1 MPVPRGDLTRS
12 AVLAALGTSGPLSRT
27 DIARVLGVS
36 PATVTQIVKDLLA
49 RGLVAEVEHRPSRG
63 GRPAVLLG
71 LVGSAGRALGAK
83 VAADHVAVVDVRL
96 DGQVRQS
103 WEWPFDAMAADAPD
117 RLVDLLRPLLETS
130 GTLPHGGNAASSA
143 ENSAASAGTAVVGA
157 TSATGGASPGGAV
170 DATSATG
177 AASSSG
183 AIDPTSATGAASPGG
198 AIDATSAT
206 DAAISIAGAASAGST
221 ASAATIAGGAI
232 PNETETPTS
241 APDDAAP
248 ILGVGI
254 GVPGAVDD
262 QETGAVDAPTLGWQ
276 HLPLGARLREALPV
290 PVLVENDVN
299 ALAVAER
306 LYGRGREHRNFLV
319 VTIGRGVG
327 AGLVV
332 DGAVYRGTNGGAGEF
347 GHFPVRAGGPAC
359 SCGNT
364 GCLEAAV
371 GQEALLRAARR
382 AGLTKNTATLT
393 DLQQLADAGSN
404 TVKAIFADAG
414 EQLGRGVAGLINVMD
429 PEIVIVLGEGTR
441 AWEHWRPG
449 FEPSLRAHLMPSRRG
464 VPVVVESW
472 DDTSWALGAAALV
485 LATPYDAAGA
495 TGGQGELVRARL
507 GGALAGELS

>member
-27 DIARVLGVS
+27 DIARTLGVS

-83 VAADHVAVVDVRL
+83 VAADHVAVVDVGL

-103 WEWPFDAMAADAPD
+103 WDYPFHATAADAPD
-117 RLVDLLRPLLETS
+117 RLVDLLQPL
-130 GTLPHGGNAASSA
+130 A
-143 ENSAASAGTAVVGA
+143 E
-157 TSATGGASPGGAV
+157 
-170 DATSATG
+170 
-177 AASSSG
+177 
-183 AIDPTSATGAASPGG
+183 
-198 AIDATSAT
+198 
-206 DAAISIAGAASAGST
+206 
-221 ASAATIAGGAI
+221 
-232 PNETETPTS
+232 
-241 APDDAAP
+241 APADESDAP
-248 ILGVGI
+248 ILGVGVC
-254 GVPGAVDD
+254 VPGAVDD
-262 QETGAVDAPTLGWQ
+262 QEAGAVDAPTLGWQ
-276 HLPLGARLREALPV
+276 RLALGARLRAALPV

-306 LYGRGREHRNFLV
+306 LYGKGRDHRNFLV

-332 DGAVYRGTNGGAGEF
+332 DGSVYRGTNGGAGEF
-347 GHFPVRAGGPAC
+347 GHFPVQAGGPKC

-364 GCLEAAV
+364 GCLEASV
-371 GQEALLRAARR
+371 GQEALLRAAHE
-382 AGLTKNTATLT
+382 AGLDAPDAT
-393 DLQQLADAGSN
+393 
-404 TVKAIFADAG
+404 IFAAAG
-414 EQLGRGVAGLINVMD
+414 ELFGRGVAGLINVMD
-429 PEIVIVLGEGTR
+429 PEVVIVLGEGTR
-441 AWEHWRPG
+441 AWDHWRRG

>member
-27 DIARVLGVS
+27 DIARTLGVS
-36 PATVTQIVKDLLA
+36 PATVSQIVKDLLT

-83 VAADHVAVVDVRL
+83 VAADHVAVVDVQL
-96 DGQVRQS
+96 DGRVRQS

-117 RLVDLLRPLLETS
+117 RLVDLLRPLAE
-130 GTLPHGGNAASSA
+130 AA
-143 ENSAASAGTAVVGA
+143 G
-157 TSATGGASPGGAV
+157 
-170 DATSATG
+170 
-177 AASSSG
+177 
-183 AIDPTSATGAASPGG
+183 
-198 AIDATSAT
+198 
-206 DAAISIAGAASAGST
+206 
-221 ASAATIAGGAI
+221 
-232 PNETETPTS
+232 
-241 APDDAAP
+241 DDVAP
-248 ILGVGI
+248 ILGIGV

-262 QETGAVDAPTLGWQ
+262 QEAGAVDAPTLGWRR
-276 HLPLGARLREALPV
+276 LALGARLRAALPV

-332 DGAVYRGTNGGAGEF
+332 DGGVYRGAGGGAGEF
-347 GHFPVRAGGPAC
+347 GHFPVRPDGPRC

-364 GCLEAAV
+364 GCLEASV
-371 GQEALLRAARR
+371 GQEGLLRAARA
-382 AGLTKNTATLT
+382 AGLDAPDAT
-393 DLQQLADAGSN
+393 
-404 TVKAIFADAG
+404 IFAAAG
-414 EQLGRGVAGLINVMD
+414 ELFGRGVAGLINVMD
-429 PEIVIVLGEGTR
+429 PEVVIVLGEGTR
-441 AWEHWRPG
+441 AWDDWRPG
-449 FEPSLRAHLMPSRRG
+449 FEPSLRSHLMPSRRG

-507 GGALAGELS
+507 DGALAGELP

>member
-27 DIARVLGVS
+27 DIARMLGVS
-36 PATVTQIVKDLLA
+36 PATVTQVVKDLLT

-103 WEWPFDAMAADAPD
+103 WDYPFDAMAADAPD
-117 RLVDLLRPLLETS
+117 RLVDLLRPLVE
-130 GTLPHGGNAASSA
+130 ASSDPHIHG
-143 ENSAASAGTAVVGA
+143 AGGGA
-157 TSATGGASPGGAV
+157 PTPSAT
-170 DATSATG
+170 T
-177 AASSSG
+177 
-183 AIDPTSATGAASPGG
+183 
-198 AIDATSAT
+198 
-206 DAAISIAGAASAGST
+206 AGADA
-221 ASAATIAGGAI
+221 
-232 PNETETPTS
+232 
-241 APDDAAP
+241 AAP

-254 GVPGAVDD
+254 CVPGAVDD
-262 QETGAVDAPTLGWQ
+262 QEAGAVDAPTLGWQ
-276 HLPLGARLREALPV
+276 RLALGARLRSALPV

-306 LYGRGREHRNFLV
+306 LYGRGRDHRNFLV

-332 DGAVYRGTNGGAGEF
+332 DGSVYRGTNGGAGEF
-347 GHFPVRAGGPAC
+347 GHFPVQAGGPRC
-359 SCGNT
+359 SCGNA
-364 GCLEAAV
+364 GCLEASV
-371 GQEALLRAARR
+371 GQEALLRAAQR
-382 AGLTKNTATLT
+382 AGLTEPGASLA

-404 TVKAIFADAG
+404 TVRTIFADAG
-414 EQLGRGVAGLINVMD
+414 EMFGRGVAGLINVMD

-464 VPVVVESW
+464 VPVAVESW

>member
-27 DIARVLGVS
+27 DIARILGVS
-36 PATVTQIVKDLLA
+36 PATVTQVVKDLLA

-63 GRPAVLLG
+63 GRPAVMLG

-103 WEWPFDAMAADAPD
+103 WEWSFDAMAPDAPD
-117 RLVDLLRPLLETS
+117 RLVDLLRPLVESGTTDTS
-130 GTLPHGGNAASSA
+130 G
-143 ENSAASAGTAVVGA
+143 GA
-157 TSATGGASPGGAV
+157 T
-170 DATSATG
+170 
-177 AASSSG
+177 
-183 AIDPTSATGAASPGG
+183 
-198 AIDATSAT
+198 AT
-206 DAAISIAGAASAGST
+206 DAV
-221 ASAATIAGGAI
+221 
-232 PNETETPTS
+232 P
-241 APDDAAP
+241 P

-254 GVPGAVDD
+254 CVPGAVDD

-276 HLPLGARLREALPV
+276 RLPLGARLRAALPV

-332 DGAVYRGTNGGAGEF
+332 DGSVYRGTNGGAGEF
-347 GHFPVRAGGPAC
+347 GHFPVRAEGPRC

-371 GQEALLRAARR
+371 GQEALLRAARD
-382 AGLTKNTATLT
+382 AGL
-393 DLQQLADAGSN
+393 DAPDA
-404 TVKAIFADAG
+404 AIFAAAG
-414 EQLGRGVAGLINVMD
+414 ELFGRGVAGLINVLD
-429 PEIVIVLGEGTR
+429 PEVVIVLGEGTR
-441 AWEHWRPG
+441 AWDHWRPG

>member
-27 DIARVLGVS
+27 DIARTLGVS
-36 PATVTQIVKDLLA
+36 PATVTQVVKDLVA

-83 VAADHVAVVDVRL
+83 VAADHVAVVDVEL
-96 DGQVRQS
+96 DGRVRQS

-117 RLVDLLRPLLETS
+117 RLVDLLRPLVEA
-130 GTLPHGGNAASSA
+130 PRND
-143 ENSAASAGTAVVGA
+143 TA
-157 TSATGGASPGGAV
+157 
-170 DATSATG
+170 
-177 AASSSG
+177 
-183 AIDPTSATGAASPGG
+183 
-198 AIDATSAT
+198 
-206 DAAISIAGAASAGST
+206 
-221 ASAATIAGGAI
+221 
-232 PNETETPTS
+232 
-241 APDDAAP
+241 DDTAAP
-248 ILGVGI
+248 VLGI
-254 GVPGAVDD
+254 GVGVPGSVDD
-262 QETGAVDAPTLGWQ
+262 QEAGAVDAPTLGWRR
-276 HLPLGARLREALPV
+276 LGLGARLRAALPV

-332 DGAVYRGTNGGAGEF
+332 DGSVYRGAGGGAGEF
-347 GHFPVRAGGPAC
+347 GHFPVQPGGPRC

-364 GCLEAAV
+364 GCLEASV
-371 GQEALLRAARR
+371 GHDGLLRAAAE
-382 AGLTKNTATLT
+382 AGLDAPDAT
-393 DLQQLADAGSN
+393 
-404 TVKAIFADAG
+404 IFAAAG
-414 EQLGRGVAGLINVMD
+414 ELFGRGVAGLINVMD
-429 PEIVIVLGEGTR
+429 PEVVIVLGEGTR

-449 FEPSLRAHLMPSRRG
+449 FEPSLRAHLMPSRRA

-507 GGALAGELS
+507 GGALAGDLP

>member
-27 DIARVLGVS
+27 DIARTLGVS

-103 WEWPFDAMAADAPD
+103 WDRPFDAMAADAPD
-117 RLVDLLRPLLETS
+117 RLVDLLRPLVEA
-130 GTLPHGGNAASSA
+130 P
-143 ENSAASAGTAVVGA
+143 AG
-157 TSATGGASPGGAV
+157 
-170 DATSATG
+170 
-177 AASSSG
+177 
-183 AIDPTSATGAASPGG
+183 
-198 AIDATSAT
+198 
-206 DAAISIAGAASAGST
+206 
-221 ASAATIAGGAI
+221 
-232 PNETETPTS
+232 
-241 APDDAAP
+241 DDAP
-248 ILGVGI
+248 ILGVGV

-262 QETGAVDAPTLGWQ
+262 QEAGAVDAPTLGWRR
-276 HLPLGARLREALPV
+276 LALGARLRAALPV

-332 DGAVYRGTNGGAGEF
+332 DGSVYRGAGGGAGEF
-347 GHFPVRAGGPAC
+347 GHFPVQPGGPRC
-359 SCGNT
+359 SCGNA
-364 GCLEAAV
+364 GCLEASV
-371 GQEALLRAARR
+371 GQEALLRAAHE
-382 AGLTKNTATLT
+382 AGLDAPDAT
-393 DLQQLADAGSN
+393 
-404 TVKAIFADAG
+404 IFAAAG
-414 EQLGRGVAGLINVMD
+414 ELFGRGVAGLINVMD

-507 GGALAGELS
+507 GGALAGELP

>member
-27 DIARVLGVS
+27 DIARTLGVS
-36 PATVTQIVKDLLA
+36 PATVTQIVKDLVA

-117 RLVDLLRPLLETS
+117 RLVDLLRPLVEA
-130 GTLPHGGNAASSA
+130 PGND
-143 ENSAASAGTAVVGA
+143 TA
-157 TSATGGASPGGAV
+157 
-170 DATSATG
+170 
-177 AASSSG
+177 
-183 AIDPTSATGAASPGG
+183 
-198 AIDATSAT
+198 
-206 DAAISIAGAASAGST
+206 
-221 ASAATIAGGAI
+221 
-232 PNETETPTS
+232 
-241 APDDAAP
+241 DDTAAP
-248 ILGVGI
+248 ILGIGV

-262 QETGAVDAPTLGWQ
+262 QEAGTVDAPTLGWRR
-276 HLPLGARLREALPV
+276 LALGARLRAALPV

-332 DGAVYRGTNGGAGEF
+332 DGSVYRGAGGGAGEF
-347 GHFPVRAGGPAC
+347 GHVPLQPDGPRC

-364 GCLEAAV
+364 GCLEASV
-371 GQEALLRAARR
+371 GQDGLLRAARD
-382 AGLTKNTATLT
+382 AGLDAPDATIY
-393 DLQQLADAGSN
+393 AA
-404 TVKAIFADAG
+404 AG
-414 EQLGRGVAGLINVMD
+414 ELFGRGVAGLINVMD
-429 PEIVIVLGEGTR
+429 PEVVIVLGEGTR

-464 VPVVVESW
+464 VPVEVESW

-507 GGALAGELS
+507 GGALTGELS

>member
-117 RLVDLLRPLLETS
+117 RLVDLLRPLLAAGPE
-130 GTLPHGGNAASSA
+130 GDGENAA
-143 ENSAASAGTAVVGA
+143 
-157 TSATGGASPGGAV
+157 PL
-170 DATSATG
+170 
-177 AASSSG
+177 
-183 AIDPTSATGAASPGG
+183 
-198 AIDATSAT
+198 
-206 DAAISIAGAASAGST
+206 
-221 ASAATIAGGAI
+221 
-232 PNETETPTS
+232 
-241 APDDAAP
+241 
-248 ILGVGI
+248 LGVGVC
-254 GVPGAVDD
+254 VPGAVDD

-276 HLPLGARLREALPV
+276 RLALGARLRAALPV

-306 LYGRGREHRNFLV
+306 LYGRGRHHRNFLV

-332 DGAVYRGTNGGAGEF
+332 DGSVYRGTNGGAGEF
-347 GHFPVRAGGPAC
+347 GHFPVRPDGPRC
-359 SCGNT
+359 SCGNS
-364 GCLEAAV
+364 GCLEASV
-371 GQEALLRAARR
+371 GQEALLRAAQR
-382 AGLTKNTATLT
+382 AGLTKAGATLA
-393 DLQQLADAGSN
+393 DLQHLADSGSTTVRGIFSTAGGM
-404 TVKAIFADAG
+404 F
-414 EQLGRGVAGLINVMD
+414 GRGVAGLINVMD

-441 AWEHWRPG
+441 AWDHWRPG

>member
-83 VAADHVAVVDVRL
+83 VAADHVAVVDVGL
-96 DGQVRQS
+96 DGQVRRS
-103 WEWPFDAMAADAPD
+103 WEYPFDAMAADAPD
-117 RLVDLLRPLLETS
+117 RLVDLLRPLVETNGEVPNLGDAATS
-130 GTLPHGGNAASSA
+130 GENGATSPAGASSPG
-143 ENSAASAGTAVVGA
+143 SAASTRGGTA
-157 TSATGGASPGGAV
+157 AV
-170 DATSATG
+170 PSG
-177 AASSSG
+177 AA
-183 AIDPTSATGAASPGG
+183 A
-198 AIDATSAT
+198 
-206 DAAISIAGAASAGST
+206 
-221 ASAATIAGGAI
+221 
-232 PNETETPTS
+232 NEIETNTS
-241 APDDAAP
+241 APDAAAP
-248 ILGVGI
+248 ILGIGI

-262 QETGAVDAPTLGWQ
+262 QEAGAVDAPTLGWQ
-276 HLPLGARLREALPV
+276 RLALGARLRAALPV

-306 LYGRGREHRNFLV
+306 LYGKGRDHRNFLV

-332 DGAVYRGTNGGAGEF
+332 DGSVYRGTNGGAGEF
-347 GHFPVRAGGPAC
+347 GHFPVRPDGPRC

-364 GCLEAAV
+364 GCLEASV

-382 AGLTKNTATLT
+382 AGLTTAGATLT
-393 DLQQLADAGSN
+393 DLQHLADSGSN
-404 TVKAIFADAG
+404 TVRGIFATAG
-414 EQLGRGVAGLINVMD
+414 ELFGRGVAGLINVMD
-429 PEIVIVLGEGTR
+429 PEVVIVLGEGTR
-441 AWEHWRPG
+441 AWDHWRPG

>member
-1 MPVPRGDLTRS
+1 VKEVLMPVPRGDLTRS

-27 DIARVLGVS
+27 DIARTLGVS

-103 WEWPFDAMAADAPD
+103 WEYPFDAMAADAPD
-117 RLVDLLRPLLETS
+117 RLIDLLRPLV
-130 GTLPHGGNAASSA
+130 A
-143 ENSAASAGTAVVGA
+143 
-157 TSATGGASPGGAV
+157 
-170 DATSATG
+170 
-177 AASSSG
+177 
-183 AIDPTSATGAASPGG
+183 
-198 AIDATSAT
+198 
-206 DAAISIAGAASAGST
+206 AGAAGDT
-221 ASAATIAGGAI
+221 GG
-232 PNETETPTS
+232 
-241 APDDAAP
+241 DDATAP

-276 HLPLGARLREALPV
+276 HLALGARLRAALPV

-332 DGAVYRGTNGGAGEF
+332 DGSVYRGTNGGAGEF
-347 GHFPVRAGGPAC
+347 GHFPVRTDGPRC
-359 SCGNT
+359 SCGNS

-371 GQEALLRAARR
+371 GQDALLRAAHD
-382 AGLTKNTATLT
+382 AGLEAPDAT
-393 DLQQLADAGSN
+393 
-404 TVKAIFADAG
+404 IFAAAG
-414 EQLGRGVAGLINVMD
+414 ELFGRSVAGLINVLD
-429 PEIVIVLGEGTR
+429 PEVVVVLGEGTR

-449 FEPSLRAHLMPSRRG
+449 FEPSLRAHLMPSRRD

>member
-27 DIARVLGVS
+27 DIARMLGVS
-36 PATVTQIVKDLLA
+36 PATVTQIVKDLVA

-83 VAADHVAVVDVRL
+83 VAADHVAVVDVGL

-103 WEWPFDAMAADAPD
+103 WEYPFDATAADAPD
-117 RLVDLLRPLLETS
+117 RLVDLLQPL
-130 GTLPHGGNAASSA
+130 A
-143 ENSAASAGTAVVGA
+143 E
-157 TSATGGASPGGAV
+157 
-170 DATSATG
+170 
-177 AASSSG
+177 
-183 AIDPTSATGAASPGG
+183 
-198 AIDATSAT
+198 
-206 DAAISIAGAASAGST
+206 
-221 ASAATIAGGAI
+221 
-232 PNETETPTS
+232 
-241 APDDAAP
+241 APADENDAP

-254 GVPGAVDD
+254 CVPGAVDD
-262 QETGAVDAPTLGWQ
+262 QEAGAVDAPTLGWQ
-276 HLPLGARLREALPV
+276 RLALGARLRAALPV

-306 LYGRGREHRNFLV
+306 LYGKGRDHRNFLV

-332 DGAVYRGTNGGAGEF
+332 DGSVYRGTNGGAGEF
-347 GHFPVRAGGPAC
+347 GHFPVRPDGPRC

-364 GCLEAAV
+364 GCLEASV
-371 GQEALLRAARR
+371 GQEALLRAARE
-382 AGLTKNTATLT
+382 AGLDAPDAT
-393 DLQQLADAGSN
+393 
-404 TVKAIFADAG
+404 IFAAAG
-414 EQLGRGVAGLINVMD
+414 ELFGRGVAGLINVMD
-429 PEIVIVLGEGTR
+429 PEVVIVLGEGTR

>member
-27 DIARVLGVS
+27 DIARILGVS
-36 PATVTQIVKDLLA
+36 PATVTQVVKDLVA

-117 RLVDLLRPLLETS
+117 RLIDLLGPLVE
-130 GTLPHGGNAASSA
+130 SSA
-143 ENSAASAGTAVVGA
+143 AGENSGAGENDGA
-157 TSATGGASPGGAV
+157 
-170 DATSATG
+170 
-177 AASSSG
+177 
-183 AIDPTSATGAASPGG
+183 
-198 AIDATSAT
+198 
-206 DAAISIAGAASAGST
+206 DAA
-221 ASAATIAGGAI
+221 
-232 PNETETPTS
+232 P
-241 APDDAAP
+241 P

-254 GVPGAVDD
+254 CVPGAVDD

-276 HLPLGARLREALPV
+276 HLPLGARLRAALPV

-332 DGAVYRGTNGGAGEF
+332 DGSVYRGTNGGAGEF
-347 GHFPVRAGGPAC
+347 GHFPIRADGPRC

-371 GQEALLRAARR
+371 GQEALLRAAQR
-382 AGLTKNTATLT
+382 AGLTKPGATLT
-393 DLQQLADAGSN
+393 ELQQLADAGSN
-404 TVKAIFADAG
+404 TVRAIFADAG
-414 EQLGRGVAGLINVMD
+414 ELFGRAVAGLINVLD
-429 PEIVIVLGEGTR
+429 PETVIVLGEGTR

-464 VPVVVESW
+464 VPVAVESW